1 MFSNSTVIIHHCV
14 AVTMFVDQ
22 IEGRNSMIIL
32 LESLL
37 KIIRIVKVTNI

>member
-14 AVTMFVDQ
+14 AVPMFVDQ

-32 LESLL
+32 LESPPKKLF
-37 KIIRIVKVTNI
+37 V

>member
-1 MFSNSTVIIHHCV
+1 MFSNSTVIIHHCMAV
-14 AVTMFVDQ
+14 AMFVDQ